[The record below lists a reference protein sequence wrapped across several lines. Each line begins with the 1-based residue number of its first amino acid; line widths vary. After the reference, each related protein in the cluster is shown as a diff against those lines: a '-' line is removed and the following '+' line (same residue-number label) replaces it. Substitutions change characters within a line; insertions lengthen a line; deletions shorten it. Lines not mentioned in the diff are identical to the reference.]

1 MFISTNKG
9 KISINSVDKPRDMSD
24 KLFVIYKSS
33 AGSGKTYTLAME
45 YLKIAL
51 EHPFAFK
58 NILAVTFTNKATQ
71 EMKERILEVLRRLTV
86 EVDPEETLDSAILR
100 HLGLSEEQ
108 LKQRAYE
115 VLTAILHHYADFSI
129 STIDSFFQRVVRA
142 FAREIDLQAKF
153 DIELDQ
159 AAVLERLVDRL
170 IYKVGEDP
178 SLHRW
183 LVDFADER
191 IQEGRSWDI
200 RRDITQLGAQ
210 IFQED
215 FKKHQHEIK
224 LFLKDPQNIL
234 DFRSRLFSERKLIR
248 DRVRQI
254 KEKADTIRSK
264 YGLSWMDFKGGS
276 RSFILFFERLD
287 QGNVLFPNVSAT
299 LAGCPDNLSAWS
311 TQKGPV
317 ALIEQAY
324 HEGLNELLK
333 EALSIVPRWN
343 TLEAVRKNFY
353 VFGIFSRLLEELQ
366 ALKDEENI
374 MLISD
379 ANEFLKE
386 ITAET
391 DAPFI
396 YEKVGNRYNNFLID
410 EFQDTSGFQWA
421 SFYPLLD
428 NSLASGHT
436 SLIVGDVKQSI
447 YRWRGGDLTLLL
459 REVEQQIGPGRVAVK
474 DLDTNFRSLPLIV
487 GFNNALFDR
496 LALAIKDAAQKKFGV
511 DDMLLNAIE
520 GAYLQVRQK
529 VAPHKEKSIFQGKV
543 KIEFLQHEEELKV
556 AEQAMEKLPEMV
568 RVLQDQGYSLQDIAV
583 LVRTKAEGQLVA
595 ETLMNYGTAHPNDGY
610 RYDVLS
616 GEAMFLHKASSIK
629 CLIATLNYL
638 VHPDDDLSARAIWY
652 NREVVRGGVGHH
664 GLFDKNDIAEHI
676 VADVKALE
684 ESKAELVQLP
694 LLELVEELVERL
706 GFNAIGRERAYI
718 SGFKEAVFDYVSKN
732 KSDLGG
738 FLEWWDLKKETRTV
752 KVPESHDAIRVMT
765 IHKSKGLQFK
775 VVLMPFMDWDIVSS
789 RGVIWSAYEESEASQ
804 LIVPLSLTAALAQTS
819 FAERYKQEVM
829 MAYLDSL
836 NMIYVALTRAEEVF
850 WALGEIYQSTGDGA
864 LNKLSHLIQHAV
876 VSAVGQNDQ
885 LSLSSCYDPESKVL
899 DIGDWPEVKKT
910 HSILSTPPQLSW
922 TYRNWS
928 DLLRV
933 KAYTEG
939 PSEEMAALQ
948 AKRGYGVVIH
958 RILEKLKDLGELE
971 GLLQEAYF
979 EGRLDLNEVLEVK
992 RLLTGLLEKPPMREW
1007 FNPTVR
1013 ILTEQ
1018 AILLPG
1024 GRHKR
1029 PDRIL
1034 ITAEKAVVID
1044 FKTGVEKTSHQ
1055 NQVREYVNLVSTLT
1069 QKPTEGYLVYIES
1082 GAIQPIVGNSSQ
1094 YQLEF

>member
-1 MFISTNKG
+1 
-9 KISINSVDKPRDMSD
+9 MSD
-24 KLFVIYKSS
+24 KLFTIYKSS

-51 EHPFAFK
+51 EQPFAFK
-58 NILAVTFTNKATQ
+58 HILAVTFTNKATQ
-71 EMKERILEVLRRLTV
+71 EMKERILEVLRRLTRHV
-86 EVDPEETLDSAILR
+86 NPEETLDRVLLE
-100 HLGLSEEQ
+100 HLALSEEQ
-108 LKQRAYE
+108 LKVRAYE

-159 AAVLERLVDRL
+159 TAVLERLVDRL
-170 IYKVGEDP
+170 IYNVGEDP

-183 LVDFADER
+183 LVDFADEKIR
-191 IQEGRSWDI
+191 EGKSWDI
-200 RRDITQLGAQ
+200 RRDITQMGGQ

-215 FKKHQHEIK
+215 FKKHQHEIRQ
-224 LFLKDPQNIL
+224 FLKDPKNII
-234 DFRSRLFSERKLIR
+234 DFRSRLFAGRKALR

-254 KEKADTIRSK
+254 KNRAEAIRSEF
-264 YGLSWMDFKGGS
+264 GLNWTDFKGGS

-287 QGNVLFPNVSAT
+287 QRNMLFPDVSAT
-299 LAGCPDNLSAWS
+299 LAGCPDNLPAWS
-311 TQKGPV
+311 TQKGPI
-317 ALIEQAY
+317 AQIEQAY
-324 HEGLNELLK
+324 HGGLNELLK
-333 EALSIVPRWN
+333 EALSMIPRWN

-386 ITAET
+386 ITEET

-396 YEKVGNRYNNFLID
+396 YEKVGNQYRNFLID

-421 SFYPLLD
+421 SFYPLVD
-428 NSLASGHT
+428 NSLASGHS

-459 REVEQQIGPGRVAVK
+459 REVEQQIGPNRVEVK

-487 GFNNALFDR
+487 TFNNALFEQ
-496 LALAIKDAAQKKFGV
+496 LAVGMKEAASKKFEV
-511 DDMLLNAIE
+511 DDVMLSAIE
-520 GAYLQVRQK
+520 GAYLQLMQK
-529 VAPHKEKSIFQGKV
+529 VAPHKQKATFQGKV
-543 KIEFLQHEEELKV
+543 MMEFLQHEEERKV

-568 RVLQDQGYSLQDIAV
+568 QVLQDQGYTLKDIAV

-595 ETLMNYGTAHPNDGY
+595 ETLMDYGTAHPGDGY

-616 GEAMFLHKASSIK
+616 GEAMFLHKSSSVK

-638 VHPDDDLSARAIWY
+638 LHPDDEMSARAMWY
-652 NREVVRGGVGHH
+652 NRELVRGGMAHH
-664 GLFDKNDIAEHI
+664 RLFDKNDIAGHL
-676 VADVKALE
+676 VAEVQAFESNKA
-684 ESKAELVQLP
+684 ALVQLP
-694 LLELVEELVERL
+694 LFELVEELVEQL
-706 GFNAIGRERAYI
+706 GFNSVGRERAYI

-752 KVPESHDAIRVMT
+752 KVPESHDAIRIMT

-789 RGVIWSAYEESEASQ
+789 RGVIWSPYEESEKSQ
-804 LIVPLSLTAALAQTS
+804 LIVPLSLSAALAQTS

-836 NMIYVALTRAEEVF
+836 NMIYVALTRAEEVI
-850 WALGEIYQSTGDGA
+850 WTMGEAYTSKGDGA
-864 LNKLSHLIQHAV
+864 LNKLSQIIQNAI
-876 VSAVGQNDQ
+876 VSALGQNGQ
-885 LSLSSCYDPESKVL
+885 LNLGSYYDPGSMKL
-899 DIGDWPEVKKT
+899 DMGDWPKAKEAPP
-910 HSILSTPPQLSW
+910 LSPAPPQLSW
-922 TYRNWS
+922 TYRRWT

-933 KAYTEG
+933 KAHTEG
-939 PSEEMAALQ
+939 LSEEMAALQ

-958 RILEKLKDLGELE
+958 RILEKLKEVGELE

-979 EGRLDLNEVLEVK
+979 EGRLDLNEVQEVR
-992 RLLTGLLEKPPMREW
+992 RLLTALLEKPPMRDW
-1007 FNPTVR
+1007 FHPNVR
-1013 ILTEQ
+1013 IFTEQ

-1024 GRHKR
+1024 GRSKR

-1034 ITAEKAVVID
+1034 ITDNKAVVID
-1044 FKTGVEKTSHQ
+1044 FKTGGEKSSHQ
-1055 NQVREYVNLVSTLT
+1055 NQVKEYINLVRSLT

-1082 GAIQPIVGNSSQ
+1082 GLIRPIVGDSSQ